1 LGRPQPAPHNR
12 HRACGAAIRCRGAAP
27 QAETRPLAR
36 ESYVSEAE
44 RSRVDRYEPTA
55 IEPRWQQRWAELG
68 LYDTDLSDT
77 TKPKYY
83 LLTMYPYTSGNLHIG
98 HWYAKSPTDA
108 IARFHRMSGEN
119 VFFPIGFDAFGLP
132 AENAAIKN
140 KINPR
145 EWTIKNIENMRRQ
158 LRTMGATFAW
168 KSEVV
173 TCDPEYYRWNQ
184 WIFLRFLEAG
194 LAYRAK
200 SPVDWCPNDGTLAR
214 EQVEGTDRH
223 CWRCGARVEKRELEQ
238 WYLRTTKYA
247 DELLDFTGLEW
258 PEPIK
263 TMQTN
268 WIGRSEGAEVVF
280 TTAPDEPSASVA
292 GFEPG
297 GEQLRVFTTRPDTL
311 YGATFMVM
319 SPEHALVPKLTHP
332 ERSAEVAAYAAAAGR
347 ATEIERM
354 STERE
359 KTGVFTGSY
368 AINPVNGER
377 IPIWIADYVLAGY
390 GTGAIMAVPAH
401 DERDFAFAQKFGL
414 PIRRVIAG
422 PEIADQDVA
431 ATLTE
436 AYIAHG
442 ATDRMVN
449 SGPYSGMPAKEGFAG
464 IVAMLE
470 EEGRGK
476 AAINFRLRDWLM
488 SRQRY
493 WGTPIPVVYCDS
505 DGIVPVPDDQL
516 PVRLPDN
523 VDYGGRGDSPLKTD
537 MAFVNTTCPKCGGP
551 ARRETDTM
559 DTFIDSS
566 WYWFRYL
573 SPTDSTAPVDRAIEG
588 RWGPVDQYT
597 GGAEHAVMHLLYAR
611 FFTKAMAD
619 CGLVRER
626 EPFKRLF
633 NQGQILGADGERM
646 SKSRGNVQ
654 DPDELV
660 GRYGAD
666 AVRLF
671 LMFMGPWDQG
681 GPWSPTG
688 IGGIA
693 RFLNRVWY
701 SALDPHGTDAG
712 DAESGLL
719 PAGQDA
725 AAAQKALRAAAH
737 KTLRTVTEEYSELRF
752 NTMVAHLMELSNLLQ
767 RYRGTEIAGSAAWDE
782 TIRLILLMLAPAAPH
797 ITEELWAR
805 LGEASGAGSG
815 AGGGAGSG
823 AGSGAGWS
831 SIHTASW
838 PAVDEAAATEDEREV
853 PVQVN
858 GKLRDKVQVPVG
870 ISEADLEALVL
881 ARPKIVAAL
890 EGKSPLK
897 VIHAG
902 GKLVNVVVR

>member
-1 LGRPQPAPHNR
+1 M
-12 HRACGAAIRCRGAAP
+12 
-27 QAETRPLAR
+27 
-36 ESYVSEAE
+36 SEAE

-55 IEPRWQQRWAELG
+55 IEPRWQQRWGELG

-145 EWTIKNIENMRRQ
+145 EWTSKNIDNMRRQ

-184 WIFLRFLEAG
+184 WIFLRFLEAD

-200 SPVDWCPNDGTLAR
+200 SAVDWCPNDGTLAR

-268 WIGRSEGAEVVF
+268 WIGRSEGAEVDF
-280 TTAPDEPSASVA
+280 KTEA
-292 GFEPG
+292 GDT
-297 GEQLRVFTTRPDTL
+297 LRVFTTRPDTL

-332 ERSAEVAAYAAAAGR
+332 ERAAEIAAYVTAAGR

-401 DERDFAFAQKFGL
+401 DDRDFAFAQKFGL
-414 PIRRVIAG
+414 PVRRVIAG
-422 PEIADQDVA
+422 PEIAEADVA
-431 ATLTE
+431 APLNE

-449 SGPYSGMPAKEGFAG
+449 SGPHSGMPAKEGFAG

-470 EEGRGK
+470 KEGRGK
-476 AAINFRLRDWLM
+476 SAINFRLRDWLM

-493 WGTPIPVVYCDS
+493 WGTPIPVVYCDA

-573 SPTDSTAPVDRAIEG
+573 SPADSTAPVDRAIEG

-619 CGLVRER
+619 LGLVHER

-646 SKSRGNVQ
+646 SKSRGNVE
-654 DPDELV
+654 DPDKLV
-660 GRYGAD
+660 SQYGAD
-666 AVRLF
+666 TVRLF

-688 IGGIA
+688 IGGIS
-693 RFLNRVWY
+693 RFLHRVWTA
-701 SALDPHGTDAG
+701 ALDPHGGEAG
-712 DAESGLL
+712 DPESGVL
-719 PAGQDA
+719 PAGQDSA
-725 AAAQKALRAAAH
+725 TAEKALRAAAH
-737 KTLRTVTEEYSELRF
+737 RTLRVVTDEYAELRF
-752 NTMVAHLMELSNLLQ
+752 NTMVAHLMELSNLLM
-767 RYRGTEIAGSAAWDE
+767 RYRGTEAAGSAAWNE
-782 TIRLILLMLAPAAPH
+782 AVLLLLLMLAPAAPH

-805 LGEASGAGSG
+805 LAAARGEESGDG
-815 AGGGAGSG
+815 AA
-823 AGSGAGWS
+823 S
-831 SIHTASW
+831 SIHLQPW
-838 PAVDEAAATEDEREV
+838 PAVDEAAAAESEREV
-853 PVQVN
+853 PIQVN
-858 GKLRDKVQVPVG
+858 GKLRDKVMVPVG
-870 ISEADLEALVL
+870 IAEAELEAIVL

-890 EGKSPLK
+890 EGRKPLK

-902 GKLVNVVVR
+902 GRLVNVVVR

>member
-1 LGRPQPAPHNR
+1 VSAPERPEH
-12 HRACGAAIRCRGAAP
+12 
-27 QAETRPLAR
+27 AR
-36 ESYVSEAE
+36 I
-44 RSRVDRYEPTA
+44 DRYEPAA
-55 IEPRWQQRWAELG
+55 IEPLWQQRWAELR
-68 LYDTDLSDT
+68 LYDTDLADDS
-77 TKPKYY
+77 KPKYY
-83 LLTMYPYTSGNLHIG
+83 LLTMYDYPSGNLHIG
-98 HWYAKSPTDA
+98 HWYVKTPTDA
-108 IARFHRMSGEN
+108 LGRFHRMNGEN
-119 VFFPIGFDAFGLP
+119 VFMPIGFDAFGLP

-140 KINPR
+140 NVNPHT
-145 EWTIKNIENMRRQ
+145 WTLKNVDTMRRQ
-158 LRTMGATFAW
+158 LRSMGAGWDWNA
-168 KSEVV
+168 EVV
-173 TCDPEYYRWNQ
+173 TCEPEYYRWNQ
-184 WIFLRFLEAG
+184 WLFLRFLEAG

-247 DELLDFTGLEW
+247 DELLDFTGLDW

-263 TMQTN
+263 RMQTN
-268 WIGRSEGAEVVF
+268 WIGRSEGAEVDF
-280 TTAPDEPSASVA
+280 TTAPDSAQ
-292 GFEPG
+292 PG
-297 GEQLRVFTTRPDTL
+297 GDRLRVFTTRPDTL

-332 ERSAEVAAYAAAAGR
+332 DRKAEVEAYVAAASR
-347 ATEIERM
+347 ETEIERM
-354 STERE
+354 STDRE

-368 AINPVNGER
+368 AVNPVNGER

-401 DERDFAFAQKFGL
+401 DERDFAFARKFGL

-422 PEIADQDVA
+422 PEVAEADVA
-431 ATLTE
+431 TPLAE

-442 ATDRMVN
+442 TTDRMVN
-449 SGPYSGMPAKEGFAG
+449 SAAHSGKPATQGLAD

-470 EEGRGK
+470 KEGRGK
-476 AAINFRLRDWLM
+476 AAINYRLRDWLI

-493 WGTPIPVVYCDS
+493 WGTPIPIVYCDK
-505 DGIVPVPDDQL
+505 DGMVPVPDDQL
-516 PVRLPDN
+516 PVRLPET
-523 VDYGGRGDSPLKTD
+523 VDYAGSGNSPLKSD
-537 MAFVNTTCPKCGGP
+537 AAFMNTTCPKCGGP
-551 ARRETDTM
+551 AQRETDTL

-566 WYWFRYL
+566 WYWYRYL
-573 SPTDSTAPVDRAIEG
+573 TPHLDRLPVDPAVEA
-588 RWGPVDQYT
+588 RWCAVDQYT
-597 GGAEHAVMHLLYAR
+597 GGAEHAVMHLLYSR
-611 FFTKAMAD
+611 FFTKAMND
-619 CGLVRER
+619 LGLVHER
-626 EPFKRLF
+626 EPFLRLF

-660 GRYGAD
+660 RRYGAD
-666 AVRLF
+666 TVRLF

-701 SALDPHGTDAG
+701 SVLDPHGVDAG
-712 DAESGLL
+712 DPESGTL

-737 KTLRTVTEEYSELRF
+737 RTLRTVTEEYSEKRF

-767 RYRGTEIAGSAAWDE
+767 RYRGTEVAGTPAWDE
-782 TIRLILLMLAPAAPH
+782 AIRLILLMLAPAAPH
-797 ITEELWAR
+797 ITEELWSRQAAAR
-805 LGEASGAGSG
+805 GEA
-815 AGGGAGSG
+815 
-823 AGSGAGWS
+823 WT
-831 SIHTASW
+831 SIHTTQW
-838 PAVDEAAATEDEREV
+838 PAVDEAAATENEREV

-858 GKLRDKVQVPVG
+858 GKLRDKVQVPVT
-870 ISEADLEALVL
+870 ISEADLEKLVL
-881 ARPKIVAAL
+881 ARPKVVAAL
-890 EGKSPLK
+890 DGKTPLK

-902 GKLVNVVVR
+902 GKLVNIVVR